1 MRTKIFLLFILFATT
16 TLPATKIFSQCL
28 SSPPPVPCS
37 GSDPLVVTDETINS
51 GTTKWFYGSAATFNS
66 LTLKGGKLIVCGD
79 LTVDK
84 FYMDSGQIIIN
95 WGARFEIGGGIGA
108 GLQLKGNCSIHNY
121 GILECRR
128 NITLESL
135 SSTPA
140 TPNIIANAGTSS
152 RFYMGNQ
159 YFVITDPNSWFINK
173 GRAQFWGIIT
183 DNLSSPNSVCLG
195 PESVTT
201 MSVLINKVTNTY
213 RVPDGNACVYVH
225 QYSQFYGTLTA
236 SGGLL
241 ACLGSSHSSDAGCIP
256 WGCTPN
262 AWGAAQVF
270 TGCSSCAAL
279 GVLSVRFISFAVS
292 GNNSGNTLKWEVDK
306 GTAGL
311 DFDIERS
318 ADGKEFYTIGTFAAN
333 SSQLYSYV
341 DANPLNGNNYYRIR
355 CKQTES
361 NDFILSKTVH
371 YAFRP
376 QQGMRV
382 YPSSFTQSFYIRLP
396 KGETPETLSL
406 YDLAGRNIPV
416 TFCKKDND
424 WQVSATTRLSNQW
437 YVIKVVTKAG
447 VYSERVMHE

>member
-1 MRTKIFLLFILFATT
+1 MRTKILLFVVLTSFFPAKTIL
-16 TLPATKIFSQCL
+16 SQCL

-37 GSDPLVVTDETINS
+37 GSEPLAIADETINS

-173 GRAQFWGIIT
+173 GSAQFWGIIT

-201 MSVLINKVTNTY
+201 MAVLINKVLNTY

-225 QYSQFYGTLTA
+225 QFSQFYGALTA

-241 ACLGSSHSSDAGCIP
+241 ACLGAGHTSDAGCIP

-262 AWGAAQVF
+262 AWGAAQRF
-270 TGCSSCAAL
+270 TNCSSCAAL
-279 GVLSVRFISFAVS
+279 GVLGIRFISFAVS
-292 GNNSGNTLKWEVDK
+292 GNNNGNTLKWEVDK
-306 GTAGL
+306 GSAGL
-311 DFDIERS
+311 EFVVERS
-318 ADGKEFYTIGTFAAN
+318 SDGKEFYSVGSFAAN
-333 SSQLYSYV
+333 NSRLYSYT
-341 DANPLNGNNYYRIR
+341 DANPLNGSNYYRIK
-355 CKQTES
+355 CKQTAGG
-361 NDFILSKTVH
+361 DFILSKTVH
-371 YAFRP
+371 YIFRP

-382 YPSSFTQSFYIRLP
+382 YPSYFTNTFYFSLP
-396 KGETPETLSL
+396 NGETAETLSL
-406 YDLAGRNIPV
+406 YDITGRSVPV
-416 TFCKKDND
+416 TFCKKNND
-424 WQVSATTRLSNQW
+424 WQVNAAMRLLKQVYIIRVTTKHGT
-437 YVIKVVTKAG
+437 YT
-447 VYSERVMHE
+447 ERIINDH